1 LQIVEP
7 QQNPNQIS
15 KRDAESLSSLA
26 DQYVVRSVL
35 GHGASSTVFLAEDAD
50 LGRLA
55 VLKLLNADDKEA
67 VSLFQKE
74 AKLTISLDHPNIVK
88 VMSLGVTRDDRPYF
102 ITEYVEGRTVGAI
115 LASSGPLNR
124 SQSLEVAIG
133 VSDALAYCHN
143 LGVVHRDLKPTNVLI
158 PGWPDAPE
166 FKKAKILDFG
176 VAGRL
181 DHGRTQAGMVFG
193 TPRYMSPEQITG
205 EAQTPATDIYGLGLL
220 LFEML
225 IGHAP
230 ASRLKDTWEL
240 IRTIVGGLPAEEL
253 EGLDPNLASLI
264 RRCISRKPEE
274 RPSIKE
280 VITDLKRIAA
290 LGKAG
295 VQRAELEE
303 IWSVG
308 FTLPAASSESLDR
321 PHRPAAAGSS
331 TGEFTRGFRV
341 PEPPRAPAAES
352 TTLILNVP
360 EPLLAPVSTPK
371 PIAEPKTVE
380 APRRRRLNQP
390 ALLITALGLV
400 ALAIALIYRFAAS
413 PSQESVRILEFV
425 GGLLVMGTSIAL
437 GFWLRGWLGSN
448 SSAKTQAVDLLF
460 GAKSRVDLTATIAL
474 QLDELVGRLRALD
487 ERILA
492 STVALMLNEYGRATD
507 AKDRQAALMNVVALS
522 EKLAVRLSPWYER
535 YKEVIASAV
544 AVMGGVSGLVTAI
557 NSVLGSHKH

>member
-1 LQIVEP
+1 MEP
-7 QQNPNQIS
+7 QQNPKQIS

-35 GHGASSTVFLAEDAD
+35 GHGASSTVFLAEDPN
-50 LGRLA
+50 LGQLA

-67 VSLFQKE
+67 VYLFQKE
-74 AKLTISLDHPNIVK
+74 ARLTRLLDHPNILK
-88 VMSLGVTRDDRPYF
+88 VLSAGVTDDDRPYF
-102 ITEYVEGRTVGAI
+102 ISEYLEGRTIGAI
-115 LASSGPLNR
+115 LASSGPLSTSR
-124 SQSLEVAIG
+124 SLDVAIG
-133 VSDALAYCHN
+133 VSEALQYCHN
-143 LGVVHRDLKPTNVLI
+143 WGVVHRDLKPTNVLI
-158 PGWPDAPE
+158 PGWPAAPE
-166 FKKAKILDFG
+166 FKRAKILDFG

-205 EAQTPATDIYGLGLL
+205 EAQTPATDVYGLGLL

-230 ASRLKDTWEL
+230 ASRLKDTLEL

-253 EGLDPNLASLI
+253 ESLDPDLASLI

-274 RPSIKE
+274 RPPIQE
-280 VITDLKRIAA
+280 VIADLRRIKA
-290 LGKAG
+290 LGNAG
-295 VQRAELEE
+295 LETAALEE

-308 FTLPAASSESLDR
+308 FTLPVASKESPEP
-321 PHRPAAAGSS
+321 PHAPAAAASS
-331 TGEFTRGFRV
+331 TGEFTKRFRA

-352 TTLILNVP
+352 TTLIFKVP
-360 EPLLAPVSTPK
+360 EAPLAPAPSPK
-371 PIAEPKTVE
+371 PTVELKTVE
-380 APRRRRLNQP
+380 APRRSRFNQP
-390 ALLITALGLV
+390 AFLITAFGVV
-400 ALAIALIYRFAAS
+400 ALAVVLIYRFAAS
-413 PSQESVRILEFV
+413 PSQESLRTLEFI

-437 GFWLRGWLGSN
+437 GFWLRGWLGSK
-448 SSAKTQAVDLLF
+448 SSAKAQAVDLLF
-460 GAKSRVDLTATIAL
+460 GAKSRVDLTATIAF
-474 QLDELVGRLRALD
+474 QLEELVGRLRALD

-522 EKLAVRLSPWYER
+522 EKLAQRLSPWYER